1 MRSLKSESDIVLS
14 SDANKGNIEN
24 NLGPLKKKRRKKS
37 KITLPLAP
45 PIATHK
51 DIANC
56 RGPILCWKRINKW
69 ACRYVEDCYLDV
81 SL

>member
-1 MRSLKSESDIVLS
+1 MRSLKSESDNVLS

-51 DIANC
+51 EPKTSRTAGVLFCAGKGLISGLA
-56 RGPILCWKRINKW
+56 GM
-69 ACRYVEDCYLDV
+69 
-81 SL
+81 